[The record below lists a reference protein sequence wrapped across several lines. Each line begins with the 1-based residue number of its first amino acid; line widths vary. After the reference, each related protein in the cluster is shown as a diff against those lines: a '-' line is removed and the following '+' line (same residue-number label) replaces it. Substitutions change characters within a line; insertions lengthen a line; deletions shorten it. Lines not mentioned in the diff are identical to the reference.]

1 MLSPMNVLPRI
12 TPALF
17 FSPAY
22 RPLTT
27 SPKNYSALSAFRA
40 DAVNQP
46 SPWARTQTVL
56 LAAASLTAQRAFS
69 AYGYTDPLA
78 QGFMTAGEFNRF
90 R

>member
-1 MLSPMNVLPRI
+1 MLSAMTFLPRI
-12 TPALF
+12 TPGLF
-17 FSPAY
+17 FNPAY

-27 SPKNYSALSAFRA
+27 SPKNYSAFSAFRA

-56 LAAASLTAQRAFS
+56 LAAASLTGQRRFS
-69 AYGYTDPLA
+69 ASGYTDPLA
-78 QGFMTAGEFNRF
+78 RGFMTAGEFNRF